1 MRVLKY
7 NSIQTASSFVLPWG
21 SGHSFQ
27 ARSWESSDTREKDM
41 SASMDSSTHWR
52 GHSSSRWDSHSMSGL
67 TVLCLN
73 IGIIICMT
81 DLLHMGSVLT
91 RSVVP
96 NMASM
101 EQFIIFSNFLILS
114 FLWQ

>member
-1 MRVLKY
+1 MKY

-41 SASMDSSTHWR
+41 SASMYSSTHWR
-52 GHSSSRWDSHSMSGL
+52 GHSSSRWDSHSWSGL
-67 TVLCLN
+67 TVVLLS
-73 IGIIICMT
+73 IGIIICMVV
-81 DLLHMGSVLT
+81 LLQSGLVLT

-96 NMASM
+96 NIDNM
-101 EQFIIFSNFLILS
+101 EQPIIPSNFWMLS
-114 FLWQ
+114 LRWQKD